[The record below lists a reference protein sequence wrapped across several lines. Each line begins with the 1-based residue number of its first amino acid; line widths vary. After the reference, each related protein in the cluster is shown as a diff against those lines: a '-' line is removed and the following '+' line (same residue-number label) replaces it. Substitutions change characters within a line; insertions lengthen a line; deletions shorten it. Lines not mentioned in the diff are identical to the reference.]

1 MNKVSG
7 QIEEFFSIGLLFLVN
22 MSKKI
27 SLSADLV
34 QPYLTG
40 SVDH

>member
-7 QIEEFFSIGLLFLVN
+7 QIKEFFSIGTFWLLFLVN

-27 SLSADLV
+27 SLSAEE
-34 QPYLTG
+34 G
-40 SVDH
+40 E